1 MKIRFLTLDKKALV
15 LFKFFPTFF
24 FFSIETCT
32 LYVMYA
38 DTNAC
43 IIYYLKDGVYTLY
56 IYIPY
61 SYNSL
66 YFL

>member
-1 MKIRFLTLDKKALV
+1 MKIRFLTLDKKKALV

-38 DTNAC
+38 DTNAS
-43 IIYYLKDGVYTLY
+43 Y
-56 IYIPY
+56 IT
-61 SYNSL
+61 
-66 YFL
+66 